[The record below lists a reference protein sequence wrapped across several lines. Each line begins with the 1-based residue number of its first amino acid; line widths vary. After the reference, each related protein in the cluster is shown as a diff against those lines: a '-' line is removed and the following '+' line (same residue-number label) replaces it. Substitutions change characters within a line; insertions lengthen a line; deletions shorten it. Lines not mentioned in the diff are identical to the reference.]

1 MIKFFFFISVLTV
14 ISCQSKESSKV
25 LPYIGDRTELD
36 GTVIEHRIRDFMF
49 TDQLGRAVGSADVD
63 GKVYLTDFFFT
74 SCPSICPKVKKQ
86 MLRIYDKVLNNDDI
100 LLVSHTID
108 PKRDTP
114 DALKVYADNMEI
126 NHDKWRFL
134 TGDKE
139 ELLDIADDYFVAAYE
154 DPEAPGGFDHSG
166 KVILLDK
173 AGRIRSF
180 GDGTSPKE
188 IDKLMKDIDIL
199 LREYE

>member
-1 MIKFFFFISVLTV
+1 MIKYLLFAATVLF
-14 ISCQSKESSKV
+14 ISCQENNSSDS

-36 GTVIEHRIRDFMF
+36 GTVLQHEIRAFSF
-49 TDQLGRAVGSADVD
+49 TDQLGRTVSNGDLA
-63 GKVYLTDFFFT
+63 GKIYLTDFFFT

-86 MLRIYDKVLNNDDI
+86 MLRIYDKVLDNDDI

-114 DALKVYADNMEI
+114 EALKTYSDNMEV

-139 ELLDIADDYFVAAYE
+139 ELLDIADDYFVPAYE
-154 DPEAPGGFDHSG
+154 DQEAPGGFDHSG
-166 KVILLDK
+166 KVLLIDK

-180 GDGTSPKE
+180 GDGTEPKE
-188 IDKLMKDIDIL
+188 ISKLMKDIDIL
-199 LREYE
+199 LTEYE

>member
-1 MIKFFFFISVLTV
+1 MIKYLLLIISTLIV
-14 ISCQSKESSKV
+14 SCQGKESSGP

-36 GTVIEHRIRDFMF
+36 GTVLEHEIRDFTF
-49 TDQLGRAVGSADVD
+49 TDQLGRTVSNRDVE
-63 GKVYLTDFFFT
+63 GKIYLTDFFFT
-74 SCPSICPKVKKQ
+74 SCPTICPKVKKQ
-86 MLRIYDKVLNNDDI
+86 MLRIYDKVLDNDDI
-100 LLVSHTID
+100 ILVSHTID

-114 DALKVYADNMEI
+114 EALKLYSDNMEI

-139 ELLDIADDYFVAAYE
+139 ELLDIADDYFVAAFE
-154 DPEAPGGFDHSG
+154 DPDAPGGFDHSG

-180 GDGTSPKE
+180 GDGTNPKE
-188 IDKLMKDIDIL
+188 INKLMKDINIL
-199 LREYE
+199 IKEYE

>member
-1 MIKFFFFISVLTV
+1 MIKYLLLIISTLI
-14 ISCQSKESSKV
+14 ISCQGKEPSRP

-36 GTVIEHRIRDFMF
+36 GTVIEHEIRDFTF
-49 TDQLGRAVGSADVD
+49 TDQLGRTVSNRDVE
-63 GKVYLTDFFFT
+63 GKIYLTDFFFI

-86 MLRIYDKVLNNDDI
+86 MLRIYDMVLDNDDI
-100 LLVSHTID
+100 ILVSHTID

-114 DALKVYADNMEI
+114 EALKLYSDNMEI

-139 ELLDIADDYFVAAYE
+139 ELLDIADDYFVAAFE
-154 DPEAPGGFDHSG
+154 DPDAPGGFDHSG

-180 GDGTSPKE
+180 GDGTNAKE
-188 IDKLMKDIDIL
+188 INKLMKDIDIL
-199 LREYE
+199 IKEYE